1 MYEFVPAAVV
11 CGSKYECF
19 QSYFILYRLTIETYL
34 QYVSVETTCVRKC
47 KVCCRGNCL
56 SVFRSRYGT

>member
-19 QSYFILYRLTIETYL
+19 QSVLYRFTIETYL
-34 QYVSVETTCVRKC
+34 QYVSVETCVR
-47 KVCCRGNCL
+47 
-56 SVFRSRYGT
+56 